1 MMPTSESPTQLNSK
15 QRPPSYEYSLSLS
28 ISSYSLLYAAVQTP
42 SRQSNDNRESVGS
55 PGTRP
60 DQTRPPRNRG
70 PTKRVHRYGPHVKH
84 SSTLVG
90 VQYSPT
96 PTGPWCLTGSVRPD
110 DPHSDPS
117 PAASCPHCGQCQ
129 TCGVVGAQHQNG
141 PLPGVRPVRC
151 GLACFWPVLLG
162 V

>member
-1 MMPTSESPTQLNSK
+1 
-15 QRPPSYEYSLSLS
+15 
-28 ISSYSLLYAAVQTP
+28 VQTP
-42 SRQSNDNRESVGS
+42 SRQSNDNLESVGS
-55 PGTRP
+55 PGTSH
-60 DQTRPPRNRG
+60 QTRPDHRG

-84 SSTLVG
+84 SSTPVG
-90 VQYSPT
+90 VQYSTT

-117 PAASCPHCGQCQ
+117 PAASCAHAHCGQCQ

-141 PLPGVRPVRC
+141 PLPCVGPVRC

-162 V
+162 VCERAVEQMGLCLLKVLRLAATQPPLLACGL